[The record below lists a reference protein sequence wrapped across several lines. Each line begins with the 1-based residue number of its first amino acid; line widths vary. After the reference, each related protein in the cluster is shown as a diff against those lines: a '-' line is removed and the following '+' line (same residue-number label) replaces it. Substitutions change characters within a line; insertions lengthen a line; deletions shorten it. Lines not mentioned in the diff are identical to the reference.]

1 MIAAT
6 SNITAQIDINM
17 HAFLISVFHLCWIIR
32 HISQKLSAMAVEYA
46 KNSSHVN
53 GKINNNK
60 NNSKGLT

>member
-6 SNITAQIDINM
+6 SNITAQIEISM

-32 HISQKLSAMAVEYA
+32 HVNQKLPAIAVEYA

-60 NNSKGLT
+60 NNSTGLA